1 MKMVVPIKNKFKQHE
16 EQQEAIYEKM
26 KDDIKEYFLE
36 KEKRDN
42 FREEFRAKMAEVET
56 QFKHTEGI
64 YETVKL
70 HVSDMVDTQ
79 FQKLQAVKTNWKKD

>member
-42 FREEFRAKMAEVET
+42 FKEEFRAKMAEV
-56 QFKHTEGI
+56 
-64 YETVKL
+64 
-70 HVSDMVDTQ
+70 
-79 FQKLQAVKTNWKKD
+79 

>member
-1 MKMVVPIKNKFKQHE
+1 
-16 EQQEAIYEKM
+16 
-26 KDDIKEYFLE
+26 
-36 KEKRDN
+36 
-42 FREEFRAKMAEVET
+42 MAEVET
-56 QFKHTEGI
+56 QFKDTAGI